1 MIVTKSVLRQN
12 QNSASHTSSEVRSLS
27 KCTINKL
34 VGLIFLCIVGF
45 LGIALVSLP
54 NQLHNFRSSIKTPS
68 PNDIKSLVDKKGVLK
83 VDNSLDPNQELSKN
97 NIVFTNNVQ
106 K

>member
-1 MIVTKSVLRQN
+1 MIVIKSVLRQN
-12 QNSASHTSSEVRSLS
+12 QNSASHTSSEVRSIS

-83 VDNSLDPNQELSKN
+83 VDNSLDPKQELSEK
-97 NIVFTNNVQ
+97 
-106 K
+106 